1 MIFYII
7 YILSAITTIALLVDI
22 AKVVKPLMKEKEA
35 THSKL
40 TAICVLLLVSMLP
53 IVNLL
58 ICYACLCQ
66 REKIIDMVIK
76 DNEQ

>member
-7 YILSAITTIALLVDI
+7 YILSVTTTIALLVDI

-66 REKIIDMVIK
+66 RKQIIDMVIK
-76 DNEQ
+76 DNNQ